1 MWDENNKTTATSY
14 EKAKRANG
22 AVKVDLLQK
31 FWNVQ
36 FKFLLQYF
44 ILKKYEKYA
53 IIQKWD
59 VRFLWEVAC

>member
-53 IIQKWD
+53 IIQ
-59 VRFLWEVAC
+59 